1 MPLEAKPITMHLLIT
16 GGCGFV
22 GSRIAKWFLANEP
35 LSSGPLSSGPLS
47 SEPVPGSYPDRR
59 APASSGDGS
68 SGSLTPGL
76 KIPGLKITLVDNL
89 MRPGSQSNRAP
100 LECLGAEVILGD
112 LRQRDFVESLPAC
125 DWVIDCAANPSVLAG
140 LGSAA
145 LDAPA
150 NIPSQANQSPSQNL
164 VDHNLG
170 GTIHLLEYCKRHR
183 AGMVLVSSSRVYS
196 IRELS
201 GIPHQIKNSVLQ
213 FDWDRIE
220 SENLI
225 PGLSRQGIDE
235 RFSIEPPLSLYG
247 ATKLASEWLAKEY
260 SNAFDFPLW
269 INRCGILAGS
279 GQFGKADQGIITYWM
294 HRFLYRHPLRM
305 LGFQGSGAQVRD
317 CLHPDDLARL
327 VQLQI
332 GESIGES
339 QGRQT
344 QQPLQNQPSLRS
356 KPIAVNVSGGIES
369 AFSLQELH
377 EWCARRWGSERFG
390 AVSELQRIDQP
401 RPYDAPWIVLDSNK
415 ARQTWNWEPLRDR
428 LSIWE
433 EIAEHAEENPNW
445 LQISGG
451 ID

>member
-1 MPLEAKPITMHLLIT
+1 MHLLIT

-22 GSRIAKWFLANEP
+22 GSRIAKWFLANG
-35 LSSGPLSSGPLS
+35 L
-47 SEPVPGSYPDRR
+47 
-59 APASSGDGS
+59 ASSGSAS
-68 SGSLTPGL
+68 SGSLSPE
-76 KIPGLKITLVDNL
+76 LKITLVDNF
-89 MRPGSQSNRAP
+89 MRPGSQTNRAP
-100 LECLGAEVILGD
+100 LECLGAKVILGD
-112 LRQRDFVESLPAC
+112 LRHTGFVESLPAC

-140 LGSAA
+140 LGSSV
-145 LDAPA
+145 LEAPP
-150 NIPSQANQSPSQNL
+150 NTPLQATQSPSQTL

-183 AGMVLVSSSRVYS
+183 AGMVLLSSSRVYS

-201 GIPHQIKNSVLQ
+201 GIPHQIKNSVLE

-220 SENLI
+220 LENLI

-317 CLHPDDLARL
+317 CLHPEDLARL
-327 VQLQI
+327 IHLQI
-332 GESIGES
+332 SAS
-339 QGRQT
+339 QGLQT
-344 QQPLQNQPSLRS
+344 EQPAHNHPSFQS
-356 KPIAVNVSGGIES
+356 KPITVNVSGGIES
-369 AFSLQELH
+369 AFSLEELH
-377 EWCARRWGSERFG
+377 EWCLRRWGSDRFG
-390 AVSELQRIDQP
+390 AACELQRIDQP

>member
-1 MPLEAKPITMHLLIT
+1 MHLLIT

-47 SEPVPGSYPDRR
+47 SGPVPGSYPDRR
-59 APASSGDGS
+59 APASFGDGS

-201 GIPHQIKNSVLQ
+201 GIPHRIKNSVLQ

-356 KPIAVNVSGGIES
+356 KPITVNVSGGIES